1 MKKKKL
7 KANWV
12 KTDIPKHVK
21 IRLWLAMKDNPTYQ
35 SWQQSTAGGDFEESD
50 DKYVR
55 LSYETYKSLKDEI
68 IQMPLEEVGT
78 LPLELQSWILA
89 LRPDLKKEQTKQKAE
104 KATTTSGKQYQ
115 ETPHKQQMRKLAKTL
130 AQRIILPSLWD
141 KDLWRD
147 LLIEFQ
153 PGKYSL
159 PIGAVEIDKDKQIKV
174 NYYDI
179 GAGIAAPHLVKG
191 LYSHLSTSGLSKFAE
206 LMGDKGK
213 LDDWVSG
220 VGKYSEA
227 LLRFLKL
234 IADEVKGYKARVNFH
249 DEAKPG
255 LTRWFLLIVW
265 NDVIQRTGGYS
276 WIDDSWYH
284 PPENIPGTSLW
295 QLRCGAYGI
304 GIARSKK
311 TLKTYENWHKKLRV
325 MYTDAPLVKEISAK
339 YQDLNKAAQEI
350 SQLLHEFGDMERL
363 PGCCELC

>member
-35 SWQQSTAGGDFEESD
+35 SWQQSIAGGDFEESD
-50 DKYVR
+50 AKYVR

-68 IQMPLEEVGT
+68 IQMPLEEVDT

-159 PIGAVEIDKDKQIKV
+159 SIGAVKIGEDRQMKV
-174 NYYDI
+174 TYHDPSAGI
-179 GAGIAAPHLVKG
+179 GASHLVKG
-191 LYSHLSTSGLSKFAE
+191 LYGHLSTSGLPKFAE
-206 LMGDKGK
+206 LVGDKGK
-213 LDDWVSG
+213 LQDL
-220 VGKYSEA
+220 VGKAGQYSEG
-227 LLRFLKL
+227 LMRFLKL
-234 IADEVKGYKARVNFH
+234 IADEVKGRKAKVNFH
-249 DEAKPG
+249 DETKPG
-255 LTRWFLLIVW
+255 LTRWFIITVW
-265 NDVIQRTGGYS
+265 NDAIQKASGYS

-284 PPENIPGTSLW
+284 PPEPSTPHNLW
-295 QLRCGAYGI
+295 QLRCGGFII

-325 MYTDAPLVKEISAK
+325 KCAEDPLAKDLAIK
-339 YQDLNKAAQEI
+339 YQELSKFAQEI
-350 SQLLHEFGDMERL
+350 RQRLQEFSDMERL
-363 PGCCELC
+363 PGRCELC